1 MSGLERETWTEDGER
16 FAVIDYDH
24 DGCALVSREV
34 MHDLLQC
41 AGFTLTEGES

>member
-1 MSGLERETWTEDGER
+1 MSGPERETWTEDGER
-16 FAVIDYDH
+16 FAVIDYDR

-34 MHDLLQC
+34 MHDLLRR